1 MAKTNP
7 TATATS
13 GEEPVV
19 AVATATVDLSAV
31 EKRLDALERKLDE
44 LAGRVDTLKVAA
56 PVGDDAGLASA
67 LAALEARVSSYIGR
81 GR

>member
-7 TATATS
+7 TVTAAA

-19 AVATATVDLSAV
+19 AVATATVDLSSV
-31 EKRLDALERKLDE
+31 EKRLDTLEQKLDE
-44 LAGRVDTLKVAA
+44 LASRVDSLKVAA
-56 PVGDDAGLASA
+56 PVGGDAGLASA

-81 GR
+81 GK